1 MTLPT
6 LPAARRDGVN
16 WPSTIAFSVFHLGA
30 VGALFFF
37 TWPAF
42 LTAIAL
48 YWISLSFGIGMGYHR
63 LLTHRSYQVPKPLEY
78 FLAICGSLALEG
90 GLIDW
95 VATHRIHHQF
105 SDREGDPHSPH
116 EGKWWAHLV
125 WMLVGDSTN
134 CTPEECARYTPDLT
148 TLSRRSRNQTGLAM
162 ILEWG
167 RTLN

>member
-1 MTLPT
+1 
-6 LPAARRDGVN
+6 
-16 WPSTIAFSVFHLGA
+16 
-30 VGALFFF
+30 
-37 TWPAF
+37 
-42 LTAIAL
+42 
-48 YWISLSFGIGMGYHR
+48 MGYHR

-116 EGKWWAHLV
+116 EGKRWAHLV

-167 RTLN
+167 TNS